1 MKQTLPQEVL
11 DLFKQVGTA
20 LNQYTEDPAILGE
33 PWRSKLLEIKGRLDA
48 SLETLPPTDQIPA
61 AQEAR
66 FGLDILKNQL
76 LCVQNIINS
85 LGSVIKAKSQETANA
100 LASISGEVE
109 KGIEAKVKA
118 GELLRKS
125 DVEGMVSKARED
137 GEKAG
142 FAKGKALVDRRNA
155 LALAGLPAEI
165 VAQAPDAVL
174 ILEDEKAFESQ
185 RDAAK
190 DRLTKLQGV
199 GLAAASAT
207 VQALAWAPQA
217 DFDKQFASLEEVF
230 KASKGQSNNAAP
242 KDGEKK
248 EEKTINPFLTGSNGG
263 AAKVIPL
270 VIV

>member
-20 LNQYTEDPAILGE
+20 LNQYTEDPNILGE

-85 LGSVIKAKSQETANA
+85 LGAVIKSKSQETANA
-100 LASISGEVE
+100 LASITGEVE
-109 KGIEAKVKA
+109 KGIDAKVKA
-118 GELLRKS
+118 GEVLRKT
-125 DVEGMVSKARED
+125 DVEGMVAKARQE
-137 GEKAG
+137 GEQAG
-142 FAKGKALVDRRNA
+142 FARGKKLLDRRNA

-165 VAQAPDAVL
+165 VAQAPES
-174 ILEDEKAFESQ
+174 ILVSDDEKAFEAS

-190 DRLTKLQGV
+190 DRLSKLQTF
-199 GLAAASAT
+199 GLAVASAT

-230 KASKGQSNNAAP
+230 KATKGQSNNSAP
-242 KDGEKK
+242 KEGEK
-248 EEKTINPFLTGSNGG
+248 INPFLTGSNQGEKK
-263 AAKVIPL
+263 ALRIIL
-270 VIV
+270 